1 MEICDKKKQ
10 GEYNML
16 HCVLM
21 ENHSGRCCFVID
33 KDSDKKITKPK
44 RLKITNMQK
53 LCLQC
58 TYVPCSCRVCRSKLE
73 LHDCATEACTFK
85 ESNKF
90 CKYFTI
96 MKPALILS
104 PNPCVKE
111 TIEDKMYLSACRCH
125 EYLVREYRKI
135 VADNWISDP
144 ELLIEI

>member
-1 MEICDKKKQ
+1 MEICGKKKM
-10 GEYNML
+10 GEHNML

-21 ENHSGRCCFVID
+21 ENHAVHCCFVVD
-33 KDSDKKITKPK
+33 EDSDKRIAKLKK

-73 LHDCATEACTFK
+73 LPDCETESCTFK

-96 MKPALILS
+96 MKPAIVLT

-111 TIEDKMYLSACRCH
+111 TIEDKMYL
-125 EYLVREYRKI
+125 
-135 VADNWISDP
+135 
-144 ELLIEI
+144 